1 MNSVFIAGSITIKS
15 LPSLFVEKIESMLSS
30 KLAVIVGDANGVD
43 KAVQQILADR
53 GATNVTVFCSGS
65 TPRNNL
71 GNWPVREI
79 YTSAEPGTKAFF
91 TAKDVAM
98 AEDAE
103 MGFMLWDAKSTG
115 TLSNVLEM
123 TRRGKKTVVFVKKKD
138 AFTIIRGVDDLKN
151 LTGVMSADALD
162 QAEKKI
168 GLTALINKLKKGG
181 LEKTQM
187 GFAF

>member
-1 MNSVFIAGSITIKS
+1 MESVFIAGSITIKS
-15 LPSLFVEKIESMLSS
+15 LPSLFVEKIDSMLSAN
-30 KLAVIVGDANGVD
+30 LAVIVGDANGVD
-43 KAVQQILADR
+43 KAVQQILTDR

-71 GNWPVREI
+71 GNWPVQEI

-98 AEDAE
+98 AENAE
-103 MGFMLWDAKSTG
+103 IGFMLWDAKSTG
-115 TLSNVLEM
+115 TLSNIIEL
-123 TRRGKKTVVFVKKKD
+123 TRRGKKTVVFVNKKD

-151 LTGVMSADALD
+151 LIGVMSAGALD

-168 GLTALINKLKKGG
+168 GLSALISKLKKEG
-181 LEKTQM
+181 LEKSQM
-187 GFAF
+187 GFAL